1 MLYHVKDLSPDQ
13 KLTVEAL
20 LGRPVSQEE
29 TVSVKAIA
37 PGTIVASN
45 LSPEQRKRAL
55 EGLQGYFQKVD
66 VNRKAVSEAEEEAI
80 LTEAIRTVRPNYR
93 PID

>member
-1 MLYHVKDLSPDQ
+1 M
-13 KLTVEAL
+13 TVEAR

-29 TVSVKAIA
+29 IVSVKAIA
-37 PGTIVASN
+37 PGAIVASN

-55 EGLQGYFQKVD
+55 EGLQEYFQKVD
-66 VNRKAVSEAEEEAI
+66 GSRKTVSDVEEEAI
-80 LTEAIRTVRPNYR
+80 FAEAIRTVRPNYR

>member
-1 MLYHVKDLSPDQ
+1 M
-13 KLTVEAL
+13 TVEAR

-29 TVSVKAIA
+29 TVSVKSIA

-55 EGLQGYFQKVD
+55 EGLQEYFEKVD
-66 VNRKAVSEAEEEAI
+66 GNRKPVSEAEEEAI
-80 LTEAIRTVRPNYR
+80 HAEAIRTVRPNYM